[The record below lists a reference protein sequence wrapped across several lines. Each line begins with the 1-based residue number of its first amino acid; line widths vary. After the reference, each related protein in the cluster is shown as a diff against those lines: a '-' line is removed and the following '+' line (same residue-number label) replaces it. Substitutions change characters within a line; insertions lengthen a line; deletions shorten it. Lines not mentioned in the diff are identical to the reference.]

1 MNRVAVCS
9 SLVLLMALGGCVSS
23 GQSKP
28 LPPGVL
34 QKGTL
39 ANQQLIRDTMAGV
52 AGKAATLGCMKID
65 SWVPYVLALPQGAPG
80 SRVWRERWI
89 VDCSGTTYPIDIRFN
104 ESGMGAA
111 DYTIR

>member
-1 MNRVAVCS
+1 MNRVVSWS
-9 SLVLLMALGGCVSS
+9 SLVLCMLLGGCASS
-23 GQSKP
+23 GRSKP
-28 LPPGVL
+28 LPPGAL
-34 QKGTL
+34 QQGTL

-52 AGKAATLGCMKID
+52 AGKAATLGCLKID
-65 SWVPYVLALPQGAPG
+65 SWVPYVLALPQGTPG

-89 VDCSGTTYPIDIRFN
+89 VNCSGRTYPIDIRFN

>member
-1 MNRVAVCS
+1 MNRVALWS
-9 SLVLLMALGGCVSS
+9 GLVLLMSLGGCASTGRS
-23 GQSKP
+23 PS

-39 ANQQLIRDTMAGV
+39 ANPQLIRDTMAGV

-65 SWVPYVLALPQGAPG
+65 SWVPYVLALPHGAPG

-89 VDCSGTTYPIDIRFN
+89 VNCSGRTYPIDIRFN